1 MATFKREIR
10 QEMVMALEEQES
22 YGGADSSDADDGG
35 RTLTQELWIICTAWI
50 IGAILLGIAFVA
62 FSDVFAGIVG

>member
-1 MATFKREIR
+1 MATLKREIR

-22 YGGADSSDADDGG
+22 YGGAGGSDADDSG
-35 RTLTQELWIICTAWI
+35 RMLTQELWIICTAWI

-62 FSDVFAGIVG
+62 FSDVFAGIIG